1 VRPLSAEELMAAM
14 RVATGFNVAEGL
26 DAKMPSSASSYM
38 LRIFG
43 KPSDGRGNFQGG
55 VHEHLYLNNGGQ
67 LRSIIRA
74 KKSNLADTLLK
85 SEAPWDERVDHL
97 MLATLTRLP
106 SSAERDK
113 LVSYITANEED
124 KNQAQ
129 ERLEEAIW
137 ALLNSA
143 RFRFNY

>member
-1 VRPLSAEELMAAM
+1 
-14 RVATGFNVAEGL
+14 
-26 DAKMPSSASSYM
+26 
-38 LRIFG
+38 
-43 KPSDGRGNFQGG
+43 
-55 VHEHLYLNNGGQ
+55 
-67 LRSIIRA
+67 
-74 KKSNLADTLLK
+74 
-85 SEAPWDERVDHL
+85 